1 KGLKGEAIPW
11 PGRLVAIVDAFEAM
25 TTTQFYREPLSVEQA
40 AQEILRC
47 AGTRYDPKLTEAFKK
62 ALPAMRKV
70 RAAIPDELGDI
81 INLDFSA
88 PPAKAAAAAKPAA
101 PAPARKP
108 SAAPST
114 K

>member
-1 KGLKGEAIPW
+1 
-11 PGRLVAIVDAFEAM
+11 M
-25 TTTQFYREPLSVEQA
+25 TTTQFYREPLSVDQA

-62 ALPAMRKV
+62 ALPEMRKV
-70 RAAIPDELGDI
+70 RAAIADELGDI

-88 PPAKAAAAAKPAA
+88 ASPPAKAAAPKKPLAAA
-101 PAPARKP
+101 PK
-108 SAAPST
+108 

>member
-1 KGLKGEAIPW
+1 
-11 PGRLVAIVDAFEAM
+11 VAIVDAFEAM

-70 RAAIPDELGDI
+70 RVAIADALGDI
-81 INLDFSA
+81 INLDFRQAEARAAAAS
-88 PPAKAAAAAKPAA
+88 AKAAAPKKPPAA
-101 PAPARKP
+101 LRK
-108 SAAPST
+108 
-114 K
+114 